1 MATPAIKYLGRE
13 VSDSYLAVVGDIL
26 SHAITGELVGMQ
38 HFASMVPLCDDIEEK
53 YDMLDHAQS
62 ERGHA
67 VAFTKVAQDLGIP
80 LTSNPN
86 APYWKRIGNAF
97 RQFVSEGDLTLCLL
111 AQEVVLES
119 LAVGMYLE
127 VGKAL
132 EGKLAEIFTKIGE
145 EEKSH
150 LGHSVEELKEI
161 YEADKAGFEAK
172 VERVHREV
180 MMVLGEMTAR
190 EDHSGHCEICNG
202 NCIKE
207 SLGEVNLKLSDM
219 RGATMYWYLHILDEI
234 GLPGDLTLRWVSE
247 LPN

>member
-1 MATPAIKYLGRE
+1 MESQITKYLGKE
-13 VSDSYLAVVGDIL
+13 VPATYLTVVGDIL

-38 HFASMVPLCDDIEEK
+38 HFASMVPLCDDIDEK
-53 YDMLDHAQS
+53 YEMLDHAQS

-67 VAFTKVAQDLGIP
+67 VAFSKVAQELGIP
-80 LTSNPN
+80 ITSNPN

-97 RQFVSEGDLTLCLL
+97 RQYVSEGDLTACLL

-132 EGKLAEIFTKIGE
+132 DGKLAEIFTKIGE

-150 LGHSVEELKEI
+150 LGHSVEELQAFYQTDPEGFVQ
-161 YEADKAGFEAK
+161 KA
-172 VERVHREV
+172 ERVHREV

-234 GLPGDLTLRWVSE
+234 GLSGDLTLQWVSQ